1 MVAWLALGNPVTGFT
16 FGSGWTPFTWSPVT
30 DGTTY
35 QVFGYYKVATAA
47 DAGATYTA
55 NWTTSAKGT
64 FTIAAYSGVDN
75 TAPLAGSAARVDNT
89 NSTTLTT
96 PSLAP
101 SASGSWAVALYSI
114 CSSTS
119 TKNNNS
125 WTPDLALTERAD
137 ANNAAAAS
145 SRWVAVEV
153 ADSASAVGTSASSY
167 TATAAFAESHKAAAL
182 IYLQPA
188 AG

>member
-16 FGSGWTPFTWSPVT
+16 FGSGWTPFTWSPVA

-35 QVFGYYKVATAA
+35 QAFGYYKVATSA
-47 DAGATYTA
+47 DVGATYTA
-55 NWTTSAKGT
+55 NWTTTSKGT
-64 FTIAAYSGVDN
+64 FTISAYSGVDN
-75 TAPLAGSAARVDNT
+75 TTPLAGSAALVDDNS
-89 NSTTLTT
+89 STTLTT

-101 SASGSWAVALYSI
+101 SASGSWAVALSSI
-114 CSSTS
+114 RSTTS
-119 TKNNNS
+119 ANKNNS
-125 WTPDLALTERAD
+125 WTPDPALTERVD
-137 ANNAAAAS
+137 ANNSAAAS
-145 SRWVAVEV
+145 SPWVAAEV
-153 ADSASAVGTSASSY
+153 ADSGSAVGTSANSY